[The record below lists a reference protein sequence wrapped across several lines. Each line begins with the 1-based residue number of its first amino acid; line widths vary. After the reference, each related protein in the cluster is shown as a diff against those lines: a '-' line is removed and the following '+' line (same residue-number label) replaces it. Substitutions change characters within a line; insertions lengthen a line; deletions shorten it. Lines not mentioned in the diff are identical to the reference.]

1 VIPKLLIFD
10 LDDTLVDWEKRAR
23 YSREKVAHLFAGRLG
38 GVAADWLEMMEAR
51 DVDFWSQVTRGEL
64 PHEELATTRMRHVL
78 QRWGH
83 NDDADL
89 IAEACRLQVEAMVEQ
104 AYVDQE
110 VHDLLGSL
118 KERYSMYLLTNGL
131 AEFQWLTL
139 RDLTLEDYFDEIL
152 ICSDL
157 RCYKP
162 DTAPFREALQRAQV
176 DPADAWMIGNSWT
189 DDVMPALELGMTT
202 VWINA
207 SRRPSPNGQRPHFDI
222 ENVVELE
229 QILRQRERAARIAS

>member
-23 YSREKVAHLFAGRLG
+23 YAREQVTQLLAARLG
-38 GVAADWLEMMEAR
+38 GTAAEWLEIMEAR
-51 DVDFWSQVTRGEL
+51 EVDFWAQVTCGDL
-64 PHEELATTRMRHVL
+64 PHEELATTRMRHVF
-78 QRWGH
+78 QRRGH
-83 NDDADL
+83 DDDDL
-89 IAEACRLQVEAMVEQ
+89 IVEACHLQVEAMVEQ

-110 VHDLLGSL
+110 VHDLLTSL
-118 KERYSMYLLTNGL
+118 KERYPMYLLTNGL

-139 RDLTLEDYFDEIL
+139 RDLTLEGYFDEIL

-162 DTAPFREALQRAQV
+162 DTAPFLEALERAQV

-189 DDVMPALELGMTT
+189 DDIMPALELGMTT

-207 SRRPSPNGQRPHFDI
+207 ERRPSPNGQRAHYDI

-229 QILRQRERAARIAS
+229 QILRQRERQARMAS